1 MIKLNRGQLF
11 GLDLDRHIALDA
23 GAGTGKTLVMAKRY
37 VQHLLTRDQRSTRLL
52 SPGPR
57 EDLIGKGLLTHPQK
71 DRTSIHEWGGLLPEE
86 TVAIT
91 FTRKAATELRARIR
105 KELTQILP
113 PTVKSVQEDIQFDP
127 RLRSEADLEMLLSKL
142 DSAPI
147 TTIDAFLSSLISPWV
162 GMLSP
167 KPVSELM
174 EDEIVPLLNKE
185 AIRST
190 WKVQNGTEAFLAGVR
205 GDVDNFVISKNRVF
219 QFMGGQYRANKLL
232 EAMMRNSL
240 FVEESRKNLVLPNSD
255 EIVFDQEKIELLFTS
270 LIDENF
276 ESLYQQLHKL
286 FQDWV
291 DVWLDGGGP
300 LVVKSSTAHGLNR
313 FQFIQYL
320 LTHVNPISD
329 FEKIQWIWYA
339 SVASSTKLE
348 DSLKSNAAFFSKSRL
363 SDAQKWA
370 GGLKTKKAGKAE
382 HDDQII
388 DAIYSKAEAVIATIR
403 EEFNTPIGYLSRNL
417 GNAAALF
424 SPFFKLPN
432 LPEEQTV
439 IPKVLTSNVFEK
451 PPSNLYNFTKEMELS
466 LLRDLFITHRG
477 VKQILRQIRIQK
489 GLQYHDD
496 RHELAEDLLLT
507 RCPHVCRDW
516 YPNSIIKTLDSL
528 ALEPWSDHHIHQA
541 ILDASAHPKVQE
553 DLEKRFHILMSIRR
567 KYRAYIIDEFQDTN
581 PQHYRLL
588 CRLWGRREREPDCPE
603 PPAGDW
609 DPTVCIVGDMKQSI
623 YRFRQADV
631 RVMKKAVASIREI
644 NRIEQNQE
652 SRLKGIRFE
661 EKSRD
666 PRPVGGGV
674 GKHSGFVKAD
684 TEDIKFPAEVRFHD
698 FRLGEDGNSSSE
710 SETRKRSEG
719 HIELSINHRTSSSLL
734 TTLNHLFADIFD
746 SKHHEIKGD
755 WHARPQ
761 PLTAKRESNLP
772 GRFEWLMPVAKSL
785 EPKPI
790 RLDEPLDAFKHEGAD
805 LREQSLQLMTSR
817 IASLINGEP
826 TKKWNSELNTYEL
839 QAETYRKVKPEE
851 ILILAHSKANIIK
864 IVRALESRGIPA
876 VADREGPLLAKPV
889 VKALVRHL
897 RFMAY
902 PDDENA
908 VIGLLR
914 NSTVGLDDVTINQL
928 FSTKLKT
935 VSWLDHIC
943 EQIQNQ
949 ELVNLILHSQQLSS
963 SGYVKQALEI
973 WIDHS
978 DLFLS
983 HPSTSERKDVENF
996 LQLLANITQEV
1007 GHDATSIYAR
1017 LNELSLLDSGGPT
1030 GKPTSITGAV
1040 KVMTIHQSKGLESP
1054 VVILFDPFSIGQ
1066 RDSSLASQDHIK
1078 ITPDLIAPQFNPW
1091 PGKTAPL
1098 SGLWNVCKVMEN
1110 TQDRAERRRQLY
1122 VSLTRV
1128 RDLLIIVGAPKKV
1141 TMNGSRDIVIPSE
1154 AFGIENHGAMLLQS
1168 IWTHLH
1174 KSGEV
1179 TDFVINPST
1188 LHKHDAFMDAQLD
1201 GIHLYHHM
1209 DCFEKHE
1216 IVPEI
1221 KKQIQRLSEF
1231 SNKETKPVT
1240 SVKETRQRI
1249 YLATHDLHK
1258 ESNPE
1263 FVHGGPY
1270 LDIEPTIFGEMFH
1283 RLIEIGLPNPAVFP
1297 STLNKNWL
1305 ISNED
1310 GLTSE
1315 EIIDEILSEF
1325 SIKDRQNL
1333 TEIKR
1338 RLLVLGRLVRE
1349 GALGTLANGHLV
1361 NGMKVIGL
1369 RTELPF
1375 WYRHEMN
1382 HQDFFRYSW
1391 TPRGKKKKSRVDYS
1405 EAIFEGRIDLV
1416 LILEDEDGDLYAQVI
1431 DAKTTG
1437 AINGFNETHPEAG
1450 HPLQQTSGKSL
1461 DTHPLSDAEK
1471 RLLESHRLQLILYQ
1485 EALKRMMKTISKT
1498 KDLHL
1503 KNPAIYSAASGRLLT
1518 LDDEAVT
1525 RGKEEL
1531 DEAIMIHLDEETSK

>member
-23 GAGTGKTLVMAKRY
+23 GAGTGKTMVMAKRY
-37 VQHLLTRDQRSTRLL
+37 VQHLLTTDQRSTRLL
-52 SPGPR
+52 SAGPR
-57 EDLIGKGLLTHPQK
+57 EDIIGKGLLIHPQK
-71 DRTSIHEWGGLLPEE
+71 ERTSTHDWGGLLPEE

-113 PTVKSVQEDIQFDP
+113 PTVKSVQEDMHFDP

-162 GMLSP
+162 GMLSS

-185 AIRST
+185 AIRLT
-190 WKVQNGTEAFLAGVR
+190 WKVQNGTEAFLAGAR
-205 GDVDNFVISKNRVF
+205 GDVDKFVTSKNRVF

-255 EIVFDQEKIELLFTS
+255 EIIFDQEKIESLFTS
-270 LIDENF
+270 LIDDNF
-276 ESLYQQLHKL
+276 ESLFQQLHKL

-300 LVVKSSTAHGLNR
+300 LVVKSPTTQGLNR

-339 SVASSTKLE
+339 SVASSSTF
-348 DSLKSNAAFFSKSRL
+348 DASLKPDAGFFSNSRL

-370 GGLKTKKAGKAE
+370 GGLKTKKDGKAE
-382 HDDQII
+382 HDNQII
-388 DAIYSKAEAVIATIR
+388 DAIYLKAESVIAIIR
-403 EEFNTPIGYLSRNL
+403 ERLNSPIGYLSRNL

-424 SPFFKLPN
+424 SPFFKLPI

-439 IPKVLTSNVFEK
+439 IPKVLTTNVFEK
-451 PPSNLYNFTKEMELS
+451 PPSSSYNFTQEMELS
-466 LLRDLFITHRG
+466 ILRDLFITHQG
-477 VKQILRQIRIQK
+477 VKQILRQIRIQQ

-507 RCPHVCRDW
+507 RCPNVCRDW
-516 YPNSIIKTLDSL
+516 YPKSIIKALDSL
-528 ALEPWSDHHIHQA
+528 ALNPWSDHHIHQA

-553 DLEKRFHILMSIRR
+553 DLEKRYNILTRIRS

-588 CRLWGRREREPDCPE
+588 CRLWGRRKREPDCPK

-631 RVMKKAVASIREI
+631 RVMKRAVASIREI

-674 GKHSGFVKAD
+674 GKYSGFVKAD
-684 TEDIKFPAEVRFHD
+684 TEDIKFPAEARFHD

-710 SETRKRSEG
+710 LETKKRSEG
-719 HIELSINHRTSSSLL
+719 HVELSINHRTLPGLL
-734 TTLNHLFADIFD
+734 TTLNHLFSDIFN
-746 SKHHEIKGD
+746 SKHHEITGD

-761 PLTAKRESNLP
+761 PLTPKRKSSLR
-772 GRFEWLMPVAKSL
+772 GRLEWLMPVSKSL

-790 RLDEPLDAFKHEGAD
+790 GLGEAIDAFKHEGAD
-805 LREQSLQLMTSR
+805 LRDQSLQLMTSR
-817 IASLINGEP
+817 IASLLKGEP
-826 TKKWNSELNTYEL
+826 TKKWNSEIKSYES
-839 QAETYRKVKPEE
+839 QVETYRKVKPEE
-851 ILILAHSKANIIK
+851 ILILAHSKTNIIK

-902 PDDENA
+902 PEDENA
-908 VIGLLR
+908 VLGLLR
-914 NSTVGLDDVTINQL
+914 NSTIGLDDATINQL
-928 FSTKLKT
+928 FSAKLKT
-935 VSWLDHIC
+935 ISWLNHLD

-949 ELVNLILHSQQLSS
+949 ELVNLILYSQQLSS
-963 SGYVKQALEI
+963 SGYVKEALEI

-983 HPSTSERKDVENF
+983 HPSTSERKDIENF
-996 LQLLANITQEV
+996 LQLITKIIQEV
-1007 GHDATSIYAR
+1007 GHDASSIYAR
-1017 LNELSLLDSGGPT
+1017 LNELSALDSAGPT
-1030 GKPTSITGAV
+1030 GKPSSITGAV

-1054 VVILFDPFSIGQ
+1054 VVILFDPFSIGV
-1066 RDSSLASQDHIK
+1066 RDSALASKDHIK
-1078 ITPDLIAPQFNPW
+1078 ITPDLIAAQLNPW

-1098 SGLWNVCKVMEN
+1098 SGLWNLCKVMEN

-1128 RDLLIIVGAPKKV
+1128 KDLLIIVGAPKKV
-1141 TMNGSRDIVIPSE
+1141 TMDDNGSLVIPSK
-1154 AFGIENHGAMLLQS
+1154 AFGIGNHGAMLLQS
-1168 IWTHLH
+1168 LWTHLH
-1174 KSGEV
+1174 KSEEV

-1188 LHKHDAFMDAQLD
+1188 LDKHDAFMNAQLD
-1201 GIHLYHHM
+1201 GIHFYHHM
-1209 DCFEKHE
+1209 DCFERHE
-1216 IVPEI
+1216 NVPEI
-1221 KKQIQRLSEF
+1221 KKQIQRIGHF
-1231 SNKETKPVT
+1231 SKDEKKPDFPI
-1240 SVKETRQRI
+1240 KKIKQRI

-1258 ESNPE
+1258 ESNLE
-1263 FVHGGPY
+1263 FIHGGPY

-1283 RLIEIGLPNPAVFP
+1283 RLIEIGLPNPAISP
-1297 STLNKNWL
+1297 SSLSENWL
-1305 ISNED
+1305 IANDD

-1315 EIIDEILSEF
+1315 QIIDEILAEF
-1325 SIKDRQNL
+1325 SMTDRQNI
-1333 TEIKR
+1333 TEIKQ
-1338 RLLVLGRLVRE
+1338 RLLVLGTLARE
-1349 GALGTLANGHLV
+1349 GALGTLTNGHLV
-1361 NGMKVIGL
+1361 DGMKVIGL

-1382 HQDFFRYSW
+1382 HQDFFRYLW
-1391 TPRGKKKKSRVDYS
+1391 TPKGRKKKSRVDYS

-1416 LILEDEDGDLYAQVI
+1416 LILENEKGDLYLQVI

-1437 AINGFNETHPEAG
+1437 AINGFNEKQPKQG

-1461 DTHPLSDAEK
+1461 DMQPISDAEK

-1485 EALKRMMKTISKT
+1485 KAMEKMTKTISNT
-1498 KDLHL
+1498 KNLNL
-1503 KNPAIYSAASGRLLT
+1503 KNPAIYSAASGRLLP
-1518 LDDEAVT
+1518 LSDEAVT

-1531 DEAIMIHLDEETSK
+1531 DEAIMIHLGRETSK